1 MFNRPALTD
10 IVARTRGDLLT
21 RLSQDELLRRSD
33 AEVLS
38 RVLAGASHEIH
49 GYLDWIA
56 RQVIYDTADDEI
68 LVRWASI
75 WGVVRKAAAAASGN
89 VLVTGT
95 EGTPIPVGT
104 LMKRLV
110 DGVEFTVT
118 AETALGASET
128 AVPVQAVEPGAAGNT
143 VAGTTL
149 TLLNPIAGVQSVV
162 TVDASGLTNGSDIET
177 IPSLRARFL
186 ARIQQPPAGGSSADY
201 ERWALEVPG
210 VTRAWVYPK
219 EMGAGTV
226 TVRFVRDNDASIIP
240 DAAEVQAVQDY
251 IDDPS
256 RRPVTVEVYV
266 VAPVP
271 VPLDF
276 TIQLTPSTATVKAAV
291 EAELRDLLLRE
302 AAPGVT
308 LLISHIR
315 EAIST
320 AAGETDS
327 VLISPTTNQ
336 VYTTGQMPVFGSI
349 TWA

>member
-1 MFNRPALTD
+1 MFNRPALTE

-33 AEVLS
+33 AEVLQ

-56 RQVIYDTADDEI
+56 RQVIYDTADDDI
-68 LVRWASI
+68 LIRWASI
-75 WGVVRKAAAAASGN
+75 WGVEQKAAVAASGN

-95 EGTPIPVGT
+95 TGTLIPVDT
-104 LMKRLV
+104 LMKRA
-110 DGVEFTVT
+110 DGEEFTVT
-118 AETALGASET
+118 ADTTLGASAT
-128 AVPVQAVEPGAAGNT
+128 AVPVEAVEAGAAGNT
-143 VAGTTL
+143 VAATTL

-162 TVDASGLTNGSDIET
+162 TVDSSALTNGSDIES
-177 IPSLRARFL
+177 IASLRGRFI
-186 ARIQQPPAGGSSADY
+186 ARIQEPPAGGSQSDY
-201 ERWALEVPG
+201 VNWALEVAG
-210 VTRAWVYPK
+210 VTRAWVYPA

-240 DAAEVQAVQDY
+240 DAAEVQAVKDH
-251 IDDPS
+251 IDPL
-256 RRPVTVEVYV
+256 RPVTADLYV
-266 VAPVP
+266 VAPVA
-271 VPLDF
+271 VPLNF
-276 TIQLTPSTATVKAAV
+276 SIQLTPNSASVKAAV

-302 AAPGVT
+302 SAPGVT

-327 VLISPTTNQ
+327 VLVSPTTNQ
-336 VYTTGQMPVFGSI
+336 VYSTGQMPVFGSI

>member
-1 MFNRPALTD
+1 MFNRPALSD

-33 AEVLS
+33 AEVLA

-68 LVRWASI
+68 LIRWASI
-75 WGVVRKAAAAASGN
+75 WGVAQKAAAAASGN

-95 EGTPIPVGT
+95 VGKLIPVDT
-104 LMKRLV
+104 LMKRA
-110 DGVEFTVT
+110 DGVEFMVT
-118 AETALGASET
+118 ADTTLGASAT
-128 AVPVQAVEPGAAGNT
+128 AVPVEAVEAAAAGNT
-143 VAGTTL
+143 VAGIDL

-162 TVDASGLTNGSDIET
+162 TVDSAALTNGSDIESVT
-177 IPSLRARFL
+177 SLRSRFL
-186 ARIQQPPAGGSSADY
+186 ARIQQPPAGGSQSDY
-201 ERWALEVPG
+201 VNWALEVPG
-210 VTRAWVYPK
+210 VTRAWVYPM

-240 DAAEVQAVQDY
+240 DAAEVQAVKDY
-251 IDDPS
+251 IDA
-256 RRPVTVEVYV
+256 RRPVTADLYV
-266 VAPVP
+266 VAPVA
-271 VPLDF
+271 VPLNL
-276 TIQLTPSTATVKAAV
+276 TIQITPATATVKAAV

-320 AAGETDS
+320 AAGETDN
-327 VLISPTTNQ
+327 VLVSPTTNQ

-349 TWA
+349 TWV

>member
-68 LVRWASI
+68 LIRWASI
-75 WGVVRKAAAAASGN
+75 WGVEQKAAAAASGN
-89 VLVTGT
+89 VLVTGAV
-95 EGTPIPVGT
+95 GTLIPVDT
-104 LMKRLV
+104 LMKRA
-110 DGVEFTVT
+110 DGEEFTVT
-118 AETALGASET
+118 ADTTLGASAT
-128 AVPVQAVEPGAAGNT
+128 SVPVEAVEAGAAGNT
-143 VAGTTL
+143 VATTTL

-162 TVDASGLTNGSDIET
+162 TVDSGALTNGSDIESVT
-177 IPSLRARFL
+177 SLRSRFI
-186 ARIQQPPAGGSSADY
+186 ARIQQPPAGGSKSDY

-240 DAAEVQAVQDY
+240 DAAEVLAVQNY

-256 RRPVTVEVYV
+256 RRPVTADVYV
-266 VAPVP
+266 VAPVA
-271 VPLDF
+271 VPLNF
-276 TIQLTPSTATVKAAV
+276 TIQLTPATAAVKAAV

-315 EAIST
+315 EAVST
-320 AAGETDS
+320 AAGETDN
-327 VLISPTTNQ
+327 VVVSPTTNQ

>member
-21 RLSQDELLRRSD
+21 RLSTDELLRRSD
-33 AEVLS
+33 AEVLG

-56 RQVIYDTADDEI
+56 RQVIYDTADDDI
-68 LVRWASI
+68 LIRWASI
-75 WGVVRKAAAAASGN
+75 WGVERKAAAAASGN
-89 VLVTGT
+89 VLATGT
-95 EGTPIPVGT
+95 AGTLIPVDT
-104 LMKRLV
+104 LMKRS
-110 DGVEFTVT
+110 DGEEFSVT
-118 AETALGASET
+118 ADTTLGASET
-128 AVPVQAVEPGAAGNT
+128 AVPVEAVEAGAAGNT
-143 VAGTTL
+143 VAATSL
-149 TLLNPIAGVQSVV
+149 TLLNPISGVQSVV
-162 TVDASGLTNGSDIET
+162 AVDSAGLTNGSDIES
-177 IPSLRARFL
+177 IASLRARFI
-186 ARIQQPPAGGSSADY
+186 ARIQQPPAGGASADY

-219 EMGAGTV
+219 ELGAGTV

-251 IDDPS
+251 IDDTS
-256 RRPVTVEVYV
+256 RRPVTAEVYV
-266 VAPVP
+266 VAPVA
-271 VPLDF
+271 VPLNF
-276 TIQLTPSTATVKAAV
+276 TIQLTPATAAVKAAV

-320 AAGETDS
+320 AAGETDN
-327 VLISPTTNQ
+327 VLVSPTTNQ

>member
-1 MFNRPALTD
+1 MFNRPALSD

-33 AEVLS
+33 AEVLA

-68 LVRWASI
+68 LIRWASI
-75 WGVVRKAAAAASGN
+75 WGVAQKAAAAASGN

-95 EGTPIPVGT
+95 VGKLIPVDT
-104 LMKRLV
+104 LMKRA
-110 DGVEFTVT
+110 DGVEFMVT
-118 AETALGASET
+118 ADTTLGASAT
-128 AVPVQAVEPGAAGNT
+128 AVPVEAVEAAAAGNT
-143 VAGTTL
+143 VAGTEL
-149 TLLNPIAGVQSVV
+149 TLLNPIAGVQSGV
-162 TVDASGLTNGSDIET
+162 TVDSGALTNGSDIESVT
-177 IPSLRARFL
+177 SLRSRFL

-251 IDDPS
+251 IDDSS
-256 RRPVTVEVYV
+256 RKPVTADVYV
-266 VAPVP
+266 VAPVA
-271 VPLDF
+271 VPLNF
-276 TIQLTPSTATVKAAV
+276 TIQLTPATAAVKGAV

-315 EAIST
+315 EAVSS
-320 AAGETDS
+320 AAGETDN
-327 VLISPTTNQ
+327 VLVSPTTNQ